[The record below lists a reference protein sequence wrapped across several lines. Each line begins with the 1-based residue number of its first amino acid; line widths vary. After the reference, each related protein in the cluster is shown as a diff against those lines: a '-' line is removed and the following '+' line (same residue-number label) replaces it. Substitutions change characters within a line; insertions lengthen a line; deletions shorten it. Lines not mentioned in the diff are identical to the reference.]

1 MMSKLNQFFNDTNLS
16 SNTTAKVISIV
27 FAIVFWIFV
36 MDQVN
41 PEIIKEFNNVKVEI
55 VGIEQLNNEGLVLL
69 NEEENFVKISVKGR
83 RNDLL
88 SFDENYLVITADI
101 RGYQKG
107 LNTVPIDKRILIDNV
122 NIVDISKSEIKIE
135 LDEIVSIPK
144 VVEIER
150 LGELSSGFE
159 IDKFVQSKAEVIVTG
174 PETFVNRVVSVRGEI
189 TTTGIEN
196 DYQTEVSLVPVD
208 YEGNQV
214 SGVELLESSVV
225 YSFEV
230 FKLRTVPIEV
240 KVIGKLLEEYVLVN
254 INLNPTTVVIKGKAD
269 NVNKITKIETS
280 VVDLTEKIETFDI
293 DLNLVL
299 PEGIDTPYLENAI
312 KTNVKIEKLETK
324 EFVFN
329 VSEMPIINL
338 NENLN
343 IKITDKNDTVE
354 LTIKDIRSNL
364 DTITRNDI
372 ELILD
377 VSDLL
382 PGEYMLP
389 IEILAKK
396 EIRELYINPET
407 VELKILGAEE

>member
-1 MMSKLNQFFNDTNLS
+1 MSKLNQFFNNTNLS

-36 MDQVN
+36 MDKVN

-55 VGIEQLNNEGLVLL
+55 VGIEQLDNEGLILL
-69 NEEENFVKISVKGR
+69 NEEEKFVKISVKGR

-107 LNTVPIDKRILIDNV
+107 LNTVPIDKRILVDNV
-122 NIVDISKSEIKIE
+122 NIVDISKSEIKVE
-135 LDEIVSIPK
+135 LDKIVSIPK
-144 VVEIER
+144 VVEIDR
-150 LGELSSGFE
+150 IGELGSEFE
-159 IDKFVQSKAEVIVTG
+159 MGDFVQSKAEVIVTG
-174 PETFVNRVVSVRGEI
+174 PEAFVNRVLSVRGEVTI
-189 TTTGIEN
+189 TGIEN
-196 DYQTEVSLVPVD
+196 DYQTEVSLVPID

-214 SGVELLESSVV
+214 VGVELLESTAA

-230 FKLRTVPIEV
+230 FKLRTVPVEV
-240 KVIGKLLEEYVLVN
+240 KVIGELPEGYVMGN
-254 INLNPTTVVIKGKAD
+254 IDLNPATVVIKGKAD
-269 NVNKITKIETS
+269 NVNKIAKIETS
-280 VVDLTEKIETFDI
+280 VVDLTEKLETFEM
-293 DLNLVL
+293 DLNLIL
-299 PEGIDTPYLENAI
+299 PDGIDTPYLKNPI

-343 IKITDKNDTVE
+343 IKITDNNDTVE
-354 LTIKDIRSNL
+354 LILKDVRSNL
-364 DTITRNDI
+364 NTITRNDI

-377 VSDLL
+377 VSYLL
-382 PGEYMLP
+382 PGEYILP

-396 EIRELYINPET
+396 EIRELYLSPET
-407 VELKILGAEE
+407 VELKILDIEE

>member
-1 MMSKLNQFFNDTNLS
+1 
-16 SNTTAKVISIV
+16 
-27 FAIVFWIFV
+27 
-36 MDQVN
+36 
-41 PEIIKEFNNVKVEI
+41 
-55 VGIEQLNNEGLVLL
+55 
-69 NEEENFVKISVKGR
+69 
-83 RNDLL
+83 
-88 SFDENYLVITADI
+88 
-101 RGYQKG
+101 
-107 LNTVPIDKRILIDNV
+107 
-122 NIVDISKSEIKIE
+122 
-135 LDEIVSIPK
+135 
-144 VVEIER
+144 
-150 LGELSSGFE
+150 
-159 IDKFVQSKAEVIVTG
+159 
-174 PETFVNRVVSVRGEI
+174 
-189 TTTGIEN
+189 
-196 DYQTEVSLVPVD
+196 
-208 YEGNQV
+208 V

>member
-1 MMSKLNQFFNDTNLS
+1 MMSKLDKFFRDTNLS

-122 NIVDISKSEIKIE
+122 NIVDVSKSEIKIE
-135 LDEIVSIPK
+135 LDKIVSIPK

-159 IDKFVQSKAEVIVTG
+159 IDNFVQSKAEVIVTG

-240 KVIGKLLEEYVLVN
+240 KVIGELLEEYVLVS

-343 IKITDKNDTVE
+343 IKITDKNNTVE

-407 VELKILGAEE
+407 VELKILDTEE

>member
-16 SNTTAKVISIV
+16 SNTTGKVISIV

-254 INLNPTTVVIKGKAD
+254 INLNPTT
-269 NVNKITKIETS
+269 
-280 VVDLTEKIETFDI
+280 
-293 DLNLVL
+293 
-299 PEGIDTPYLENAI
+299 
-312 KTNVKIEKLETK
+312 
-324 EFVFN
+324 
-329 VSEMPIINL
+329 
-338 NENLN
+338 
-343 IKITDKNDTVE
+343 
-354 LTIKDIRSNL
+354 
-364 DTITRNDI
+364 
-372 ELILD
+372 
-377 VSDLL
+377 
-382 PGEYMLP
+382 
-389 IEILAKK
+389 
-396 EIRELYINPET
+396 
-407 VELKILGAEE
+407 

>member
-1 MMSKLNQFFNDTNLS
+1 MMSKLDKFFRDTNLS

-55 VGIEQLNNEGLVLL
+55 VGIEQLNIEGLVLL

-122 NIVDISKSEIKIE
+122 NIVDVSKSEIKIE
-135 LDEIVSIPK
+135 LDKIVSIPK

-159 IDKFVQSKAEVIVTG
+159 IDNFVQSKAEVIVTG

-240 KVIGKLLEEYVLVN
+240 EVIGELLEEYVLVS

-354 LTIKDIRSNL
+354 LTVKDIRSNL

-396 EIRELYINPET
+396 EIRELYLNPET
-407 VELKILGAEE
+407 VELKILDTEE

>member
-1 MMSKLNQFFNDTNLS
+1 MSKLNQFFNNTNLS

-36 MDQVN
+36 MDKVN

-55 VGIEQLNNEGLVLL
+55 VGIEQLDNEGLILL
-69 NEEENFVKISVKGR
+69 NEEEKFVKISVKGR

-107 LNTVPIDKRILIDNV
+107 LNTVPIDKRILVDNV
-122 NIVDISKSEIKIE
+122 NIVDISKSEIKVE
-135 LDEIVSIPK
+135 LDKIVSIPK
-144 VVEIER
+144 VVEIDR
-150 LGELSSGFE
+150 IGELGSEFE
-159 IDKFVQSKAEVIVTG
+159 MGDFVQSKAEVIVTG
-174 PETFVNRVVSVRGEI
+174 PEAFVNRVLSVRGEVTI
-189 TTTGIEN
+189 TGIEN
-196 DYQTEVSLVPVD
+196 DYQTEVSLVPID

-214 SGVELLESSVV
+214 VGVELLESTAA

-230 FKLRTVPIEV
+230 FKLRTVPVEV
-240 KVIGKLLEEYVLVN
+240 KVIGELPEGYVMGN
-254 INLNPTTVVIKGKAD
+254 IDLNPATVVIKGKAD
-269 NVNKITKIETS
+269 NVNKIAKIETS
-280 VVDLTEKIETFDI
+280 VVDLTEKLETFEM
-293 DLNLVL
+293 DLNLIL
-299 PEGIDTPYLENAI
+299 PDGIDTPYLKNPI

-343 IKITDKNDTVE
+343 IKITDNNDTVE
-354 LTIKDIRSNL
+354 LILKDVRSNL
-364 DTITRNDI
+364 NTITRNDI

-382 PGEYMLP
+382 PGEYILP

-396 EIRELYINPET
+396 EIRELYLSPET
-407 VELKILGAEE
+407 VELKILDIEE

>member
-1 MMSKLNQFFNDTNLS
+1 MMSKLDKFFRDTNLS

-107 LNTVPIDKRILIDNV
+107 LNAVPIDKRILIDNV

-135 LDEIVSIPK
+135 LDKIVSIPK

-150 LGELSSGFE
+150 IGKLDSGFE
-159 IDKFVQSKAEVIVTG
+159 MDNFVQSKAEVIVTG
-174 PETFVNRVVSVRGEI
+174 PETFVNRVVSVRGEV

-240 KVIGKLLEEYVLVN
+240 KVIGELPEEYVLVN
-254 INLNPTTVVIKGKAD
+254 INSNPTTVVIKGKAD
-269 NVNKITKIETS
+269 DVNKITKIETS
-280 VVDLTEKIETFDI
+280 VVDLTEKLETFDI

-377 VSDLL
+377 VSGLL

-396 EIRELYINPET
+396 EIRELYLNPET
-407 VELKILGAEE
+407 VELKILGTEE